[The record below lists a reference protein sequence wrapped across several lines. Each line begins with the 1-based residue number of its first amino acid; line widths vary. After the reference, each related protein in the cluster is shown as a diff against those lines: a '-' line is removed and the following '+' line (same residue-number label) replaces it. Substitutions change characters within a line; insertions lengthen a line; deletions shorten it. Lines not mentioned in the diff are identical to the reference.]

1 MNKYPKTHK
10 IGHIFTRPVRRA
22 FMLGLWFAFFII
34 APSVILYTAGYR
46 YDFAKH
52 QIKQTGVLSVDV
64 EPRDSLVSLNGILIE
79 RDIPIKLTNR
89 VPGTYSLKIER
100 PGYKTWE
107 RDITIESNNTT
118 YIKGVTLIKDALP
131 VRLFEAD
138 ETVLSVKGYNDTLLV
153 LKKINELYELHII
166 NDTTNN
172 DSLVYRTLSPVKP
185 IIEVSPYASLAYS
198 RIQGT
203 DEDTLYLISLTNP
216 ENTDITQIPA
226 SANLK
231 WNPTN
236 PTEPL
241 YIYQNKNIHIRSLTR
256 SDRIAGSASSSVW
269 YRDEQG
275 EIWEAEGHTIKNPRT
290 QTVYSLNDEID
301 SIVHANNSR
310 IIATHKDKTIIA
322 KLQNNEIESIQTIN
336 GTSTHYNRRTE
347 EWLVWSPWELSSVY
361 VDGGISLL
369 NRSGDKIKEVS
380 LLDQNGV
387 LLLATEKELSAFN
400 PGYYVRHTL
409 MSTNSYTIVSINMT
423 KRTLYFFGSFAG
435 RVGVYSL
442 EY

>member
-10 IGHIFTRPVRRA
+10 IGHIFTRPVRRV
-22 FMLGLWFAFFII
+22 FMLCLWVAFFII

-46 YDFAKH
+46 YDFVKK

-64 EPRDSLVSLNGILIE
+64 EPRNSLVSLNGIQIE

-89 VPGTYSLKIER
+89 APGTYSLKIER

-131 VRLFEAD
+131 VPLFETD
-138 ETVLSVKGYNDTLLV
+138 ETVLGVKGYNDTLLV
-153 LKKINELYELHII
+153 LKKINELYELHVINATTD
-166 NDTTNN
+166 NDT
-172 DSLVYRTLSPVKP
+172 LVYRTLNAVEP

-198 RIQGT
+198 RVPGAN
-203 DEDTLYLISLTNP
+203 EDTLYLISLTNP
-216 ENTDITQIPA
+216 ENTNITPINNDA
-226 SANLK
+226 VLT
-231 WNPTN
+231 WNPIN

-241 YIYQNKNIHIRSLTR
+241 YIYQDKNILIHSLTR
-256 SDRIAGSASSSVW
+256 SDRIAGIVSSSVW
-269 YRDEQG
+269 YRDEDG
-275 EIWEAEGHTIKNPRT
+275 GIWEAQGYTIKNPQT
-290 QTVYSLNDEID
+290 QTVYSLTDEID
-301 SIVHANNSR
+301 SIIHANNSR
-310 IIATHKDKTIIA
+310 IIVTHKDKTIVAKIA
-322 KLQNNEIESIQTIN
+322 NNGIESIQTIN
-336 GTSTHYNRRTE
+336 GVDAHYNRRTE
-347 EWLVWSPWELSSVY
+347 EWLIWSPWELSSVY
-361 VDGGISLL
+361 ADGGISLL
-369 NRSGDKIKEVS
+369 NRSGDRIKQVS

-409 MSTNSYTIVSINMT
+409 VSIDSYTIVSINMT
-423 KRTLYFFGSFAG
+423 RRTLYFFGSFAG
-435 RVGVYSL
+435 RVGVHSL

>member
-1 MNKYPKTHK
+1 M
-10 IGHIFTRPVRRA
+10 F
-22 FMLGLWFAFFII
+22 GLWIAFFII

-46 YDFAKH
+46 YDFAKN

-64 EPRDSLVSLNGILIE
+64 EPNDSLVSLNGILIE

-89 VPGTYSLKIER
+89 VPGTYLLKIER

-131 VRLFEAD
+131 VRLFETDA
-138 ETVLSVKGYNDTLLV
+138 TVLSVKGYNDSLLV

-166 NDTTNN
+166 NATTNS
-172 DSLVYRTLSPVKP
+172 DSLVYRTLNSSEP
-185 IIEVSPYASLAYS
+185 IVEVSPYASLAYS
-198 RIQGT
+198 RIKGT
-203 DEDTLYLISLTNP
+203 SGDTLYLISLTNP
-216 ENTDITQIPA
+216 ENTDITPITA
-226 SANLK
+226 DAMLK

-241 YIYQNKNIHIRSLTR
+241 YIYQDKNIHIRSLTR
-256 SDRIAGSASSSVW
+256 SDRIAGIVSSSIW
-269 YRDEQG
+269 YRDEEG
-275 EIWEAEGHTIKNPRT
+275 GIWEAAGHTIKNPHT
-290 QTVYSLNDEID
+290 QTVYTLSDEID

-310 IIATHKDKTIIA
+310 IILTHKDKTIVA
-322 KLQNNEIESIQTIN
+322 KLKNDEIESIQMIN
-336 GTSTHYNRRTE
+336 GIDRYYNRRTE
-347 EWLVWSPWELSSVY
+347 EWLVWSPWELSSIY

-369 NRSGDKIKEVS
+369 NRSGDRIKQVS

-409 MSTNSYTIVSINMT
+409 MSTNSYTIVSTNIT
-423 KRTLYFFGSFAG
+423 RRTLYFFGTFAG
-435 RVGVYSL
+435 RTGVYSL